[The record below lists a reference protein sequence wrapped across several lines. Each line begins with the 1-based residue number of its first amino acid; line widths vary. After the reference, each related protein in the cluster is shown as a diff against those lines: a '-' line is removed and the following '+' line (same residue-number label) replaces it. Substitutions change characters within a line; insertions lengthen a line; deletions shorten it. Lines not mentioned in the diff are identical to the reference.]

1 MFQIV
6 KIQFWYW
13 RNFNSKSS
21 CWIRR
26 STDGKQQSK
35 GSKGMEDPSQDKRN
49 RKLLRVCKLLL
60 KIYKKLQSYGKTSQQ
75 AQRKKKIE
83 MGNGTLRSIW
93 RIKRMIASQPVL
105 ALPKKE
111 GKFQIETDASE
122 YAIGGVLSQE

>member
-1 MFQIV
+1 MENNKV
-6 KIQFWYW
+6 KAVKEWKTPAKIKEIESFLGFANFYW
-13 RNFNSKSS
+13 RF
-21 CWIRR
+21 I
-26 STDGKQQSK
+26 
-35 GSKGMEDPSQDKRN
+35 
-49 RKLLRVCKLLL
+49 
-60 KIYKKLQSYGKTSQQ
+60 KKLKSYSKTSQQ
-75 AQRKKKIE
+75 AQKKKEIE